1 MSLSHIALSQADDIG
16 QLTVSIDRSR
26 QTVGTVLHELIANT
40 DMNVAY
46 EESTLDMQRTV
57 KLSYT
62 KKLDITEVMDAIA
75 DATGTDYQIVGKQIL
90 ILKKEKTSRTVN
102 PTKYTLSGQVS
113 DAQTGEDLIGATIR
127 IVGQT
132 LGVVTNVYGFY
143 SLTLPE
149 GTYQVSCS
157 FVGFQEQVVTIDL
170 SSNQTQKFELS
181 ENEEVLEE
189 VVVLARRDEDINVTS
204 TEMGADEVSIDVA
217 KKLPALFGEV
227 DIIKTIQL
235 LPGVKVVGEGGSG
248 FYVRGGNV
256 DQNLVLLDE
265 APIYNAS
272 HLLGFFS
279 AFNPEA
285 VKDMK
290 LYKGAIPAQ
299 YGGRLSSVL
308 DIRMKDGNSKRWTA
322 AGGIGTMMTRL
333 GVEGPI
339 TPKGSIM
346 VAGRRSYLDTFAK
359 MSNWVQGK
367 EVNSSQQFYFYDLNA
382 KANYRINDN
391 NRLFASGYFGRDVI
405 ATDIGSDMNI
415 NVDWGNSTAMMRWN
429 HLFSPKLF
437 SNLTYYYSNYDYAL
451 NFSEEVS
458 QFLWDS
464 DLQEHSIKL
473 DFGAYLNPNNTLK
486 FGVQTIQHAIAPG
499 NIETYEADGTKE
511 SHNLQKNKSYESA
524 AYISN
529 EQVVSKKI
537 KLDYGLR
544 LSNFQNVGP
553 QEVYTLDENYEIS
566 DTVQH
571 NKGAYNS
578 YWNLEPRVAARY
590 QINSSSSFKASYNRT
605 SQYIQLASNGNFSS
619 PFDIWF
625 SSTEQIKPQLADQ
638 FSIGYFK
645 NFKQNTYEA
654 SIEVYYKDLQ
664 NSIDFKDHAELLFN
678 ENLEGELRVG
688 DAKAYGVEFLL
699 RKNVGKLTGW
709 IGYTL
714 SKAEK
719 KIPTI
724 NEGNWY
730 NAKFDK
736 PHDLSIVGV
745 YDITPYISIGGSFVY
760 STGGA
765 VTFPT
770 GRYYYGGAAVP
781 VYSERNGERLPDYH
795 RLDASVTLKSKK
807 NDNRRFQS
815 EWVFSVYNLYNRKN
829 AFTISFKQEADNPTV
844 TYAEKSA
851 IFGIIPSLTYNVR
864 F

>member
-1 MSLSHIALSQADDIG
+1 M
-16 QLTVSIDRSR
+16 
-26 QTVGTVLHELIANT
+26 
-40 DMNVAY
+40 
-46 EESTLDMQRTV
+46 
-57 KLSYT
+57 
-62 KKLDITEVMDAIA
+62 
-75 DATGTDYQIVGKQIL
+75 L
-90 ILKKEKTSRTVN
+90 ILKKNTSTSHSA
-102 PTKYTLSGQVS
+102 KYTLSGQVS
-113 DAQTGEDLIGATIR
+113 DAQTGEDLIGATVR
-127 IVGQT
+127 IVGQS

-143 SLTLPE
+143 SLTLPA
-149 GTYQVSCS
+149 GTYEVSCN
-157 FVGFQEQVVTIDL
+157 FVGFKEQIVTVDL
-170 SSNQTQKFELS
+170 TSNTSQKFELS
-181 ENEEVLEE
+181 ENNEVLEE
-189 VVVLARRDEDINVTS
+189 VVVLANREEDINVTS
-204 TEMGADEVSIDVA
+204 TEMGADEVSIDVV

-279 AFNPEA
+279 AFNPES

-308 DIRMKDGNSKRWTA
+308 DIRMKDGNSKQWTA

-333 GVEGPI
+333 AVEGPV
-339 TPKGSIM
+339 TSKGSIM
-346 VAGRRSYLDTFAK
+346 IAGRRSYLDTFAK
-359 MSNWVQGK
+359 VANWAQGK
-367 EVNSSQQFYFYDLNA
+367 EVNSEQQFYFYDLNA

-405 ATDIGSDMNI
+405 ATEINSDMKI
-415 NVDWGNSTAMMRWN
+415 NVDWGNSTATLRWN
-429 HLFSPKLF
+429 HLFGPRLF
-437 SNLTYYYSNYDYAL
+437 SNVTYYYSNYDYGL
-451 NFSEEVS
+451 DFNEEVS
-458 QFLWDS
+458 RFLWDS
-464 DLQEHSIKL
+464 NLQEHSLKL

-486 FGVQTIQHAIAPG
+486 FGLQTIQHAIAPG
-499 NIETYEADGTKE
+499 NIKTFEADGTVD
-511 SHNLQKNKSYESA
+511 SHDLQKNKSYESA
-524 AYISN
+524 AYVSN
-529 EQVVSKKI
+529 EQVLTPKI

-544 LSNFQNVGP
+544 VSNFQNIGP
-553 QEVYTLDENYEIS
+553 QEVYTLDQNYEVV
-566 DTVQH
+566 DTVRH
-571 NKGAYNS
+571 GSGSYNS

-590 QINSSSSFKASYNRT
+590 QINSSSSVKASYNRT

-638 FSIGYFK
+638 YSIGYFK
-645 NFKQNTYEA
+645 NFKENTFEA
-654 SIEVYYKDLQ
+654 SVEVYYKDLQ

-688 DAKAYGVEFLL
+688 EARAYGVELL
-699 RKNVGKLTGW
+699 IRKNVGKLTGW

-714 SKAEK
+714 SKVEK

-724 NEGNWY
+724 NDGNWY

-736 PHDLSIVGV
+736 PNDLSIVAV
-745 YDITPYISIGGSFVY
+745 YDITPHISLGGSFVY

-770 GRYYYGGAAVP
+770 GRYYFGGAAVP

-795 RLDASVTLKSKK
+795 RLDASVTMRSKK
-807 NDNRRFQS
+807 NDNRRFKS
-815 EWVFSVYNLYNRKN
+815 EWVFSVYNVYNRKN
-829 AFTISFKQEADNPTV
+829 AFSISFQQEPDNPTG

-851 IFGIIPSLTYNVR
+851 IFGIIPSITYNVR